1 MKAQLDAKEIQLY
14 RRIDAWMQAAAAGLF
29 IEIISTQKE
38 LVGLDA

>member
-1 MKAQLDAKEIQLY
+1 MKTQPDTKEIQSY
-14 RRIDAWMQAAAAGLF
+14 RRIDVWIQAAGLF